1 MSNYKIHI
9 DKPLPHVPDIQRHQD
24 FDGLYQKY
32 RSARR
37 FEFWRNLY
45 RKPGYFAAL
54 VGLLAVGYLVVESAF
69 PPKADRLLA
78 PPLAA
83 HDIALASEALPISG
97 TPLAISPQTQLL
109 TPPDAFVDENGLP
122 ATGRIELRYRE
133 LNTPWEI
140 FLAGAPLQYDSAG
153 ERRLAAAAMIEV
165 LAFQEGKPVFLKE
178 DKHILLS
185 YLAAD
190 PGIRYQH
197 YFLDTAARMWDD
209 RGPDELVELPNDQPA
224 IPPRPRRPA
233 LLEVRDVKADTL
245 IPKAVAMPPAKP
257 GKPFRISIDNMA
269 DFPEMRGYEDMY
281 WEKVEDSHANDPN
294 REQVRWSTAKMQKG
308 RGDLYRM
315 RLTRRENGREI
326 VRTVVARPMFRALSS
341 ADAQAIYDE
350 RLAAYAQALAAY
362 EAGSTA
368 GSDHASAVQAAERA
382 AAEADYRAAL
392 QDWEEKYGALAGD
405 AAAPQYLRQVML
417 RQLGIHALGHVI
429 SLPEKGFDVSIEFPQ
444 NPGEETTGHTLFVS
458 LHTGALSSATAD
470 DRGAY
475 TLPVTPEEIAEM
487 WLLSDSG
494 RLARGSL
501 PTGTTRLQ
509 AEWIEIPDTAET
521 EQVRALLG
529 L

>member
-9 DKPLPHVPDIQRHQD
+9 DKPLPPVPDIQRHQD
-24 FDGLYQKY
+24 FDSLYQKY
-32 RSARR
+32 RSARH

-54 VGLLAVGYLVVESAF
+54 VGLLAVAYLVVESTF
-69 PPKADRLLA
+69 PPKPDRLLA

-83 HDIALASEALPISG
+83 HDIALASEALPLSG
-97 TPLAISPQTQLL
+97 ATLDISPQTQLIV
-109 TPPDAFVDENGLP
+109 PPDAFVDESGQP
-122 ATGRIELRYRE
+122 ATGKIELRYRE

-140 FLAGAPLQYDSAG
+140 FLAGAPLQYEPAG
-153 ERRLAAAAMIEV
+153 DRRLAAAAMIE
-165 LAFQEGKPVFLKE
+165 LRAFQEGKPVFLKE

-185 YLAAD
+185 YHAAD
-190 PGIRYQH
+190 PGIRYRH
-197 YFLDTAARMWDD
+197 YFLDTIARMWDD

-233 LLEVRDVKADTL
+233 LLEVRDLDADTL
-245 IPKAVAMPPAKP
+245 IPKGVAIPPAKP

-281 WEKVEDSHANDPN
+281 WEKVQDSHANDPN
-294 REQVRWSTAKMQKG
+294 REQVHWSTAKMQKG

-326 VRTVVARPMFRALSS
+326 VRMVVARPMFRALNT
-341 ADAQAIYDE
+341 ADAEAIYSE
-350 RLAAYAQALAAY
+350 RLAAYEQALAAY
-362 EAGSTA
+362 EAQRSLAA
-368 GSDHASAVQAAERA
+368 GQGARTAERET
-382 AAEADYRAAL
+382 AERDYRAAL
-392 QDWEEKYGALAGD
+392 QDWEAKYGARAGEV
-405 AAAPQYLRQVML
+405 AAPQYLRQVML
-417 RQLGIHALGHVI
+417 RQLGIHALGDVLP
-429 SLPEKGFDVSIEFPQ
+429 LPEKGFDVSIEFPQ

-458 LHTGALSSATAD
+458 LHTGALSSATAGAS
-470 DRGAY
+470 GAY
-475 TLPVTPEEIAEM
+475 TLPLAPEEIAEM

-494 RLARGSL
+494 RLARISL

-509 AEWIEIPDTAET
+509 AEWIEIPDAAET